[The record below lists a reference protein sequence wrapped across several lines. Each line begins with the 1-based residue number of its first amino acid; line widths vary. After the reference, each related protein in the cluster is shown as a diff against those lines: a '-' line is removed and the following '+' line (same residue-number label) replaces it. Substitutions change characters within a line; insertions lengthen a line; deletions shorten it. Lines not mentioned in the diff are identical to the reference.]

1 MSRRT
6 KWKPLPP
13 TALDALVAAEHPPK
27 KPSKRSIRL
36 AKKTTPGDVVFDDT
50 LDKWVW
56 IEPQKPPRK
65 PRNRPVHN
73 TWSIKR
79 LLATD
84 QKCAQCKRGTR
95 VAGIKHRVH
104 KLLFNPLDMSAVLCQ
119 IWTLRQL
126 GFSYELVY
134 HVMNAAHMPSIVL
147 RENLR
152 SLQVRPGCGCVYH
165 MSCYE
170 KRLKG
175 HFCCDQ
181 HHARY

>member
-27 KPSKRSIRL
+27 EPSKRSVRL
-36 AKKTTPGDVVFDDT
+36 AKKIIPEEFFCSDT
-50 LDKWVW
+50 DEWVL
-56 IEPQKPPRK
+56 IEAQKPPRK

-73 TWSIKR
+73 NWPIKR

-84 QKCAQCKRGTR
+84 QKCAQCIQGTR

-104 KLLFNPLDMSAVLCQ
+104 KMMFLPEDMSVVLCQ
-119 IWTLRQL
+119 IWALRQL

-134 HVMNAAHMPSIVL
+134 HVMNAAHMPDIVAGEKL
-147 RENLR
+147 Y
-152 SLQVRPGCGCVYH
+152 SLQIRPGCGCVYH
-165 MSCYE
+165 LSCYE
-170 KRLKG
+170 KRLEK
-175 HFCCDQ
+175 HTRCTK
-181 HHARY
+181 HHAKI